1 MRSEFI
7 AVREMPPVP
16 PPRKTTF
23 VYAAFLAGLAMLL
36 VAGALYTHVFLTKRW
51 LVRIKVEAT
60 SRAAIAASPQP
71 ARFVGANGDANKCPG
86 ERPVL
91 IGFDA
96 NGKSVCRALSAACE
110 AGRYVASID
119 PLTLE
124 VRCADAGGAVSCP
137 AGSYITEFMWLG
149 EERVSFSCHPRLD
162 PFVAWKFTPVLGS
175 RGND

>member
-7 AVREMPPVP
+7 AVREKPPAP

-23 VYAAFLAGLAMLL
+23 VYVAFLAGLAMLL
-36 VAGALYTHVFLTKRW
+36 VAGALHTHVLLTKRW
-51 LVRIKVEAT
+51 LVRIKAEAT
-60 SRAAIAASPQP
+60 SRASAVSVSPES
-71 ARFVGANGDANKCPG
+71 ARVVDTERCPG

-96 NGKSVCRALSAACE
+96 NGKPVCRALSAACE
-110 AGRYVASID
+110 AGQYVAAID

-124 VRCADAGGAVSCP
+124 LRCADAGGAVACP

-149 EERVSFSCHPRLD
+149 EERISFSCHPRLD
-162 PFVAWKFTPVLGS
+162 PFVAWKFMPVLGS